1 MAGTTETMGRSTST
15 LALFAVFAAT
25 ALGIILAFSIPNS
38 VFPEIQFNRAVIL
51 VDSGDLPAQQMLV
64 AVTRPLEQAAYG
76 VLGTTL
82 VRSTT
87 TRGSAEIDVN
97 FSEKANATAS
107 YQLLNAA
114 LSNAKASLPP
124 GTKINTRLLTNAT
137 YEILNVSMSSP
148 IRDLAGLTDI
158 AFYHIIPDFHRITGV
173 YRVEM
178 SGDKYREYV
187 VRLDPAEMLAHKLSP
202 QDVIAGLAKANVVA
216 SAGRVI
222 DKHRMLLTVVTTN
235 LHTAEQLDAL
245 PIATMGGQPIYVRNI
260 GTVQMGIR
268 EDYVRV
274 ESQNGPAVLI
284 GVTEQSGANT
294 VAISKAVHAQ
304 VQQLRAEYPDVNF
317 SFNYDQ
323 AALVTESFNSVRDA
337 IVLGLILSV
346 AVVFVFTLSLVNALI
361 AAIVVPCTIA
371 ITFIVMKA
379 AGMTFNM
386 MTLGGLAAG
395 IGLFID
401 DAIVMIEAI
410 HRSRALKVSSS
421 EALSRALNE
430 LRRPLIA
437 STFTVIVAFL
447 PLAFLTG
454 VSGVFFRALA
464 ITLGAG
470 LFISLILALFFT
482 PALETVFE
490 RIRGRS
496 RTSGRVFGLIINGYV
511 LSLKPFV
518 RLPVASLIF
527 AAICFAIAFGFYK
540 TIGTD
545 YLPAMDEGA
554 FVLDYIT
561 PPQSTLHDTGVLLH
575 KIQAILKATPEVVAF
590 ARRTGTQRGFQLS
603 ESNIGDIT
611 VRLKANRSRGIDAIM
626 NSVRQ
631 RVLAAVPGVHVEFSQ
646 VLQDLIGDLSGTPQ
660 PIEVKVFGA
669 DQDTI
674 RSTANRVAEI
684 LHRTPGLVDVF
695 NGIVLSSPEQEIRVN
710 ETAAERYGLT
720 AQAVQA
726 ALRAVVQGTV
736 ATQLR
741 VGDRLYGVRVRYPA
755 SYHEN
760 LSKLSQV
767 LLLTPSNGAVPL
779 STVTTLR
786 WLGEQPEL
794 DRERLRPVVHVT
806 ARLQGVNLGEAMARV
821 IKRVGAME
829 IPAGVTLEYGGLYAV
844 QQKAF
849 GQLEMVL
856 IAGIVLMFLVVLWE
870 FHRLAPAVAVMI
882 GALACLCGSFIGL
895 WVIGITLNI
904 SSFMGIIMVVGIA
917 AKNGILLLDHA
928 EHYISGGEPARDG
941 LLDAARIRIRPI
953 MMTTLATAAGLLPLA
968 LGIGAGAKVQQPL
981 AVAVIGGL
989 IFALLFSTPLA
1000 GGVYLIGA
1008 RRRPASSAD

>member
-1 MAGTTETMGRSTST
+1 MNRANSA
-15 LALFAVFAAT
+15 LALFTVFAAT
-25 ALGIILAFSIPNS
+25 ALGILLAFSIPNS

-51 VDSGDLPAQQMLV
+51 VNSGDLPARQMLV

-76 VLGTTL
+76 VLGTSL

-87 TRGSAEIDVN
+87 TRGSAEIDVT
-97 FSEKANATAS
+97 FSEKANVTAS

-114 LSNAKASLPP
+114 LSDAKGGLPP
-124 GTKINTRLLTNAT
+124 GTTINTRLLTNAT
-137 YEILNVSMSSP
+137 YEILDVSMSSHD
-148 IRDLAGLTDI
+148 RDLAGLTDI
-158 AFYHIIPDFHRITGV
+158 AFYRIVPDFHRIPGV

-187 VRLDPAEMLAHKLSP
+187 VQLDPAAMLAHRLAP
-202 QDVIAGLAKANVVA
+202 QDVINGLKQANVIE
-216 SAGRVI
+216 SAGRVL
-222 DKHRMLLTVVTTN
+222 DKHRMLLTVITTD
-235 LHTAEQLDAL
+235 LHTADQLAAVA
-245 PIATMGGQPIYVRNI
+245 IATVGGQPVHVRDI
-260 GTVQMGIR
+260 ATVELGIR
-268 EDYVRV
+268 EDYVRC
-274 ESQNGPAVLI
+274 ESQNGPALFI

-294 VAISKAVHAQ
+294 VAISDAVHRQ
-304 VQQLRAEYPDVNF
+304 VEQLRREYPDVNF

-323 AALVTESFNSVRDA
+323 AALVTQSFDSVRDA

-346 AVVFVFTLSLVNALI
+346 AVVLIFTLSPVNALI
-361 AAIVVPCTIA
+361 AAVVVPCTIA

-410 HRSRALKVSSS
+410 HRSRALRISATD
-421 EALSRALNE
+421 ALSRALVE

-470 LFISLILALFFT
+470 LFISLLLALFFT
-482 PALETVFE
+482 PALEAAFE
-490 RIRGRS
+490 KIRGRS
-496 RTSGRVFGLIINGYV
+496 RPSGRVFELITNGYV
-511 LSLKPFV
+511 LSLRPFL
-518 RLPVASLIF
+518 RLPAGALIF
-527 AAICFAIAFGFYK
+527 AAVCFATAAGFYS

-561 PPQSTLHDTGVLLH
+561 PPQSTLHDTGVLLR
-575 KIQAILKATPEVVAF
+575 KIEAILKATPEVAAF

-603 ESNIGDIT
+603 ESNSGDIT
-611 VRLKANRSRGIDAIM
+611 VRLKAARRRGIDAIM
-626 NSVRQ
+626 NSVRR

-674 RSTANRVAEI
+674 QSTAVRVAGI
-684 LHRTPGLVDVF
+684 LRATPGLVDVF
-695 NGIVLSSPEQEIRVN
+695 NGIVLSSPEQEILVN
-710 ETAAERYGLT
+710 QTAAERYGLT
-720 AQAVQA
+720 AQTVQD
-726 ALRAVVQGTV
+726 ALRAVVRGTV

-755 SYHEN
+755 SYNED
-760 LSKLSQV
+760 LGKLAQV
-767 LLLTPSNGAVPL
+767 LLFTPASGTVPL
-779 STVTTLR
+779 PSLTTLE

-794 DRERLRPVVHVT
+794 ARERLRPVVHVT
-806 ARLQGVNLGEAMARV
+806 ARLSRVNLGEAMARV
-821 IKRVGAME
+821 KKRLAAMVV
-829 IPAGVTLEYGGLYAV
+829 PAGVTLEYGGLYAD
-844 QQKAF
+844 QRTAF
-849 GQLEMVL
+849 HQLELVL
-856 IAGIVLMFLVVLWE
+856 AAGVALMFLVVLWE
-870 FHRLAPAVAVMI
+870 FSRPTPAVAVML
-882 GALACLCGSFIGL
+882 GALACLCGSFVGL
-895 WVIGITLNI
+895 WITGITLNI

-928 EHYISGGEPARDG
+928 ENYAGAAASVREAV
-941 LLDAARIRIRPI
+941 LDAARIRARPI
-953 MMTTLATAAGLLPLA
+953 LMTTLATAAGLLPLA
-968 LGIGAGAKVQQPL
+968 LGIGAGAKIQQPL

-989 IFALLFSTPLA
+989 VFALIFSTPLA
-1000 GGVYLIGA
+1000 GGLYVLGT
-1008 RRRPASSAD
+1008 SAPVPGRTEAAQEDS